1 MSAAALQNPIGIRN
15 ARVLALCQG
24 LYVCAISVDLTL
36 TGIAGYQL
44 APDKALATLPFAL
57 ITVGA
62 AVVTVLAAFIMARFG
77 RRLGFALGAACGALG
92 GVVSVWAIV
101 LGDFWLFCLG
111 TAGVGAFQGFSQF
124 YSIAAADGVE
134 AARKSRVISTVLA
147 GGVIAAIAGPA
158 LANWTRDLLPTAPF
172 AGAYAMVA
180 ALAFA
185 STLIFLALYRD
196 TEPVGPAVVADA
208 LPARPLGEIMRQPV
222 LLAGVATTM
231 VAAASML
238 LVMTAAPLAALACGY
253 SIDDGA
259 GIIQWHLIGMF
270 APSFVTGRLAARLGV
285 PTVLFAG
292 LALTAAGAATA
303 LASNSLLAFYVALFA
318 IGIGWNFMIVTGT
331 TLISQSYRPNERAK
345 TQALTGLLGNLA
357 ATCST
362 LSAGAVFTSFG
373 WEVLNIGVAPLLAIA
388 TLVVLW
394 WLMTRTQQKRAE
406 LA

>member
-1 MSAAALQNPIGIRN
+1 MSATAPQSLIGIRN

-111 TAGVGAFQGFSQF
+111 TAGVGAFQGFAQF

-134 AARKSRVISTVLA
+134 AGRKSRVIATVLA

-158 LANWTRDLLPTAPF
+158 LANWTRDLIPAAPF

-180 ALAFA
+180 ALAFV
-185 STLIFLALYRD
+185 STFIFLAVYRD
-196 TEPVGPAVVADA
+196 TEPVAAAVVDTR
-208 LPARPLGEIMRQPV
+208 PARPLGEIVRQPILV
-222 LLAGVATTM
+222 AGVATTM
-231 VAAASML
+231 VASASML

-270 APSFVTGRLAARLGV
+270 APSFITGRLATRFGV

-303 LASNSLLAFYVALFA
+303 LASTALPAFYVALFA
-318 IGIGWNFMIVTGT
+318 IGIGWNFMIVSGT
-331 TLISQSYRPNERAK
+331 TLISQSYRPNERGK
-345 TQALTGLLGNLA
+345 TQALTGLMGNLA
-357 ATCST
+357 ATAST
-362 LSAGAVFTSFG
+362 LSAGAVFNGFG
-373 WEVLNIGVAPLLAIA
+373 WSVLNYSVAPLLVICA
-388 TLVVLW
+388 LVVVW
-394 WLMTRTQQKRAE
+394 WLAVRTRGSSAQSA
-406 LA
+406 

>member
-1 MSAAALQNPIGIRN
+1 MSAAAPQSLIGIRN

-158 LANWTRDLLPTAPF
+158 LANWTRDLLPSAPF

-180 ALAFA
+180 ALAFL
-185 STLIFLALYRD
+185 STFIFLAVYRD
-196 TEPVGPAVVADA
+196 TEPVTAAVVDTR
-208 LPARPLGEIMRQPV
+208 PARPLGEIVRQPI
-222 LLAGVATTM
+222 LMAGVATTM
-231 VAAASML
+231 VASASML

-270 APSFVTGRLAARLGV
+270 APSFITGRLVTRLGV

-303 LASNSLLAFYVALFA
+303 LASTSLLAFYVALFA

-331 TLISQSYRPNERAK
+331 TLISQSYRPNERGK
-345 TQALTGLLGNLA
+345 TQALTGLMGNLA
-357 ATCST
+357 ATAST
-362 LSAGAVFTSFG
+362 LSAGAVFNGFG
-373 WEVLNIGVAPLLAIA
+373 WNVLNFSVAPLLVICA
-388 TLVVLW
+388 LVVVW
-394 WLMTRTQQKRAE
+394 WMAVRTRGSSAQSA
-406 LA
+406 